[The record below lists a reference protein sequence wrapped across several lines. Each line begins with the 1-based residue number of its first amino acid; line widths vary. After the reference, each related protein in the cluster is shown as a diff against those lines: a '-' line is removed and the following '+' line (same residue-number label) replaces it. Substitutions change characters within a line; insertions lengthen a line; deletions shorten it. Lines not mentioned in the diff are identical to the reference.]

1 MDAFFA
7 SVEQR
12 EHPEYR
18 NQPLIIGGLSG
29 RGVVSTC
36 SYEARKYGVH
46 SAMPMER
53 AKRLCPQGIFI
64 QGSFPLYKEAS
75 QEVFS
80 IFHAFSPVVEPLSID
95 EAFLDM
101 TGMERLAK
109 SPHDYAVRLKT
120 AIREKTQLV
129 ASIGIAPNKFL
140 AKIASDL
147 EKPDGLVEVP
157 ADEAGIRAFLWPL
170 PVSRIWGV
178 GKKTEARLH
187 LLHVQTVGDLAKL
200 APLKLRQN
208 FGEKTAQQLRALS
221 LGHDDRPVAPR
232 GPQKSIGREITY
244 PEDLRDNEVI
254 KRQLRH
260 LAEEVGWRL
269 RRAGRKARTI
279 TLKCRRGDFHTWT
292 RSKTLDRPTHF
303 DDEIY
308 ETAKQLYHDLHPA
321 GGIRLLGISGSN
333 FDEAEELAL
342 FGEETDEKKE
352 RLYDTVDTLKKRF
365 GKDIISSA
373 APLIEGGGPRERRG
387 ESPVRKNK

>member
-292 RSKTLDRPTHF
+292 RSK
-303 DDEIY
+303 
-308 ETAKQLYHDLHPA
+308 AKQLYHDLHPA

>member
-1 MDAFFA
+1 MQRTIFHVDMDAFSA
-7 SVEQR
+7 AVGQR

-18 NQPLIIGGLSG
+18 GQPLIIGGLSG

-53 AKRLCPQGIFI
+53 AKRLCPQGIYI
-64 QGSFPLYKEAS
+64 PGNYPLYSAAS
-75 QEVFS
+75 KEVFE
-80 IFHAFSPVVEPLSID
+80 ICHAFSPVVEPLSID

-101 TGMERLAK
+101 TGMGRLAK
-109 SPHDYAVRLKT
+109 TPHDYAVRLKAT
-120 AIREKTQLV
+120 IHEKTQLV
-129 ASIGIAPNKFL
+129 ASVGIAPNKFL

-157 ADEAGIRAFLWPL
+157 PDEAGVRAFLWPL

-187 LLHVQTVGDLAKL
+187 LLHVRTVGDLAKL
-200 APLKLRQN
+200 SEEKLRQN
-208 FGEKTAQQLRALS
+208 FGEKTAMQLRALS

-244 PEDLRDNEVI
+244 PEDLRDVAVI
-254 KRQLRH
+254 ERELRH

-279 TLKCRRGDFHTWT
+279 TLKVRRGDFHTWT
-292 RSKTLDRPTHF
+292 RSHTLPRPTHF
-303 DDEIY
+303 DDELFAV
-308 ETAKQLYHDLHPA
+308 AKQLYHDLHPA

-333 FDEAEELAL
+333 FDEVEELAL
-342 FGEETDEKKE
+342 FEEETDEKKE
-352 RLYDTVDTLKKRF
+352 RLYSTVDALKKRF
-365 GKDIISSA
+365 GKDII
-373 APLIEGGGPRERRG
+373 
-387 ESPVRKNK
+387 K